1 MFVITRTFRAAGT
14 LRCVCFVIA
23 GADVESG
30 DDDRDEALAACSVR
44 PLPLVGESWREG
56 DYKLR
61 SLRLTPLPSPLPQG
75 EREQTAACK
84 FTPKSRARINPPTMV

>member
-14 LRCVCFVIA
+14 PRCVCFVIA

-56 DYKLR
+56 ITNSGLYGL
-61 SLRLTPLPSPLPQG
+61 PLSPALSRKGRGSRPPPVNSRPNQG
-75 EREQTAACK
+75 LE
-84 FTPKSRARINPPTMV
+84 

>member
-44 PLPLVGESWREG
+44 PLPLVGESWRG
-56 DYKLR
+56 GLQ
-61 SLRLTPLPSPLPQG
+61 TPVFTAYPSPQPSPTRG
-75 EREQTAACK
+75 EGADR
-84 FTPKSRARINPPTMV
+84 RL

>member
-14 LRCVCFVIA
+14 LRCVCLVIA

-44 PLPLVGESWREG
+44 
-56 DYKLR
+56 
-61 SLRLTPLPSPLPQG
+61 PLPQG